1 MVAVNYDGTYDL
13 QLSDSEGTVK
23 SLGFTWFGVF
33 GICFSSNISW
43 YIMICIYIYMH
54 VYIYVCMYIY
64 ICIFIYIYIEMYMY
78 FYLFIY
84 LCFLF
89 NYLLFIYLFVCLFVC
104 IYMCVFIYV
113 CIFIYVYLYI
123 CVYIYMYIYTTRYI
137 MIYLIYLGLYGDLSQ
152 LYHRRIRPYKIV
164 SVWYGNDYSD
174 QHGDKPEK
182 HQLKLVALIFR
193 KNKWCT
199 ATTCPKSAGILR
211 AVGWQQTGTT
221 WGISNAISWP

>member
-1 MVAVNYDGTYDL
+1 MY
-13 QLSDSEGTVK
+13 
-23 SLGFTWFGVF
+23 
-33 GICFSSNISW
+33 
-43 YIMICIYIYMH
+43 IYIYMCVCIYTY
-54 VYIYVCMYIY
+54 VY
-64 ICIFIYIYIEMYMY
+64 FIYIYIYRNVYVFLFIHLFMFFYSITY
-78 FYLFIY
+78 YLFIY
-84 LCFLF
+84 L
-89 NYLLFIYLFVCLFVC
+89 FICLFVC
-104 IYMCVFIYV
+104 IYIYMCVFIYV

-123 CVYIYMYIYTTRYI
+123 CVYIYIYVYIYTTRYI

-193 KNKWCT
+193 RNKWCT